1 MFNKDQF
8 LLKAKRGSYIE
19 RRKKLNCEVGLKSSG
34 QLSGRSGVS
43 CSVSCCV
50 RLFVVITK
58 CVIETTQGKKDSW
71 LKFIMSWKMR
81 WNKEVHITTV
91 SKL

>member
-8 LLKAKRGSYIE
+8 LLKAKRGNYIE
-19 RRKKLNCEVGLKSSG
+19 WRKKLNCEVQLKRTG
-34 QLSGRSGVS
+34 QLSGRSSVG
-43 CSVSCCV
+43 CSVSYCV

-58 CVIETTQGKKDSW
+58 CIIETTQGKKDSW
-71 LKFIMSWKMR
+71 LKFIMSRKMR
-81 WNKEVHITTV
+81 WNKASHITTV